1 MIFPIGTVCYQ
12 RLSCSVLCE
21 CCFSIPNMYSRTME
35 GCRQYICSAT
45 EFPIQMTCP
54 NRPPGI
60 TALGLFFLF
69 GTVMSGLAAAMLMF
83 PKSVLEP
90 LWQLNF
96 RAHEGFAAMGLWAV
110 LLVVYLVTKRS
121 AFVPQTAR
129 RWQLTR
135 LPSS

>member
-1 MIFPIGTVCYQ
+1 
-12 RLSCSVLCE
+12 
-21 CCFSIPNMYSRTME
+21 ME

-60 TALGLFFLF
+60 TALGPISVSNQGSISGGSAAGIYLKAG
-69 GTVMSGLAAAMLMF
+69 GTVAMLMF